1 MRLQLMTIIILFWC
15 GSAFGSCAVPYK
27 PVSPNVSSEP
37 QTFFSVTALSSVT
50 SVRVVIGHV
59 NSAGLDKALL
69 GNTPFILVGP
79 TLCE

>member
-1 MRLQLMTIIILFWC
+1 MRLVQLMAIIILFWC

-27 PVSPNVSSEP
+27 PVSSEP